1 MFVDYSSD
9 CDEKYPS
16 VYACYSSVL
25 KQSSAGKS
33 DAEEKVK
40 ILKFFDNASSG
51 ICLIHFDEEDIL
63 KVEQGNRAFFEMDG
77 ISVISHMSPLFFKEL
92 QTKHQAANVQVHL
105 MNNGKEQTFQIS
117 GMPFFFGKE
126 SIPKILLTCEKLR
139 LVKRKKNAVYELLTK
154 REKEIMLLVING
166 DKNSFIAHNLHITEG
181 TVKKTLSNIYRKLSI
196 SSRTELIRLYL
207 EYQNF

>member
-1 MFVDYSSD
+1 MELFVDYSSD

-63 KVEQGNRAFFEMDG
+63 KDFELD
-77 ISVISHMSPLFFKEL
+77 
-92 QTKHQAANVQVHL
+92 
-105 MNNGKEQTFQIS
+105 
-117 GMPFFFGKE
+117 
-126 SIPKILLTCEKLR
+126 IPS
-139 LVKRKKNAVYELLTK
+139 LVMRIKNKV
-154 REKEIMLLVING
+154 
-166 DKNSFIAHNLHITEG
+166 
-181 TVKKTLSNIYRKLSI
+181 
-196 SSRTELIRLYL
+196 
-207 EYQNF
+207 